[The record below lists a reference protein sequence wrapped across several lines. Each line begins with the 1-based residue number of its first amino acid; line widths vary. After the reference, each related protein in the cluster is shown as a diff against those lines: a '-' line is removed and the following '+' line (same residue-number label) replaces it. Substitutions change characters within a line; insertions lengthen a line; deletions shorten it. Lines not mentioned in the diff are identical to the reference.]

1 MRKIKDLECHLSCHM
16 ERIEIIIAEDHP
28 LMRSAICSNLTNWS
42 SEIEIIGQCCDGIE
56 LLEILKFKRPDIVLL
71 DLEMPRMDGLE
82 VLKAIREEYKNQI
95 KVLVFSA
102 NSSNYINLKLMR
114 MGADGI
120 IFKKSST
127 EELINAIQIVYK
139 GSVFFQD
146 SIAFKM
152 LSNSHNMK
160 KDSLE
165 QFNAVDFEIL
175 QLICQQK
182 NANEIAK
189 QMKMSVN
196 TINKYRG
203 KLMEKTNSQ
212 NLAGM
217 VIFAIQNGI
226 YVIPNKM
233 PDEL

>member
-1 MRKIKDLECHLSCHM
+1 
-16 ERIEIIIAEDHP
+16 
-28 LMRSAICSNLTNWS
+28 
-42 SEIEIIGQCCDGIE
+42 
-56 LLEILKFKRPDIVLL
+56 
-71 DLEMPRMDGLE
+71 MDGLE

>member
-1 MRKIKDLECHLSCHM
+1 M

-28 LMRSAICSNLTNWS
+28 LMRSAICSNLTNGS
-42 SEIEIIGQCCDGIE
+42 NEIEIIGQCCDGIE

>member
-1 MRKIKDLECHLSCHM
+1 M

-28 LMRSAICSNLTNWS
+28 LMRSAICSNLTNGS

-165 QFNAVDFEIL
+165 QFNTVDFEIL

>member
-1 MRKIKDLECHLSCHM
+1 MEKIK
-16 ERIEIIIAEDHP
+16 IIIAEDHP
-28 LMRSAICSNLTNWS
+28 LMRSAICSNLANES
-42 SEIEIIGQCCDGIE
+42 DQIEIIGQCCDGIE
-56 LLEILKFKRPDIVLL
+56 LLELLKFKVPDIILL
-71 DLEMPRMDGLE
+71 DIEMPRMDGLDT
-82 VLKAIREEYKNQI
+82 LKAIRERYKNNI
-95 KVLVFSA
+95 KILVFSA
-102 NSSNYINLKLMR
+102 NSSNYLNLRLMQ

-120 IFKKSST
+120 LFKKSST
-127 EELINAIQIVYK
+127 EELINAINVVYR

-146 SIAFKM
+146 SLAFKM

-165 QFNAVDFEIL
+165 QFNSVDFEIL
-175 QLICQQK
+175 QLLCQQK

-189 QMKMSVN
+189 EMKMSVN
-196 TINKYRG
+196 TINKYRS

-226 YVIPNKM
+226 YVIPNEI
-233 PDEL
+233 PEDI

>member
-1 MRKIKDLECHLSCHM
+1 M

-28 LMRSAICSNLTNWS
+28 LMRSAICSNLTNGS

-233 PDEL
+233 PDGI

>member
-1 MRKIKDLECHLSCHM
+1 
-16 ERIEIIIAEDHP
+16 
-28 LMRSAICSNLTNWS
+28 MRSAICSNLTNGS
-42 SEIEIIGQCCDGIE
+42 NEIEIIGQCCDGIE

-71 DLEMPRMDGLE
+71 DLEMPQMDGLE

-102 NSSNYINLKLMR
+102 NSSNYINLKLMQI
-114 MGADGI
+114 GADGI

-160 KDSLE
+160 KDSLD
-165 QFNAVDFEIL
+165 QFNALDFEIL

-189 QMKMSVN
+189 QLKMSVN

>member
-1 MRKIKDLECHLSCHM
+1 M

-152 LSNSHNMK
+152 LSNSHNLK

>member
-1 MRKIKDLECHLSCHM
+1 M

-28 LMRSAICSNLTNWS
+28 LMRSAICSNLTNGS

-82 VLKAIREEYKNQI
+82 VLKVIREEYKNQI

-120 IFKKSST
+120 IFKNSST

>member
-1 MRKIKDLECHLSCHM
+1 M

-28 LMRSAICSNLTNWS
+28 LMRSAICSNLNNGS

-165 QFNAVDFEIL
+165 QFNAIDFEIL

>member
-1 MRKIKDLECHLSCHM
+1 M